1 MITYY
6 ARQLKT
12 FSIMSLTLSNVILH
26 KLVKN
31 EQDELEVCLR
41 NQTLDNEEF
50 TEALVSELH
59 RVFNSKAGKG
69 FGVFKTESEF
79 GHWLGSVRKNETPF
93 LEFSNKSAEK
103 LKSELIKYPFAEE
116 GILVIA
122 EYRSLATEYLFV
134 AVLPSNESM
143 KVTEQLDISSTDY
156 LDIAKMDIAARID
169 LSTWETDSDSN
180 RYLTFIKGRVGR
192 KVSDFFL
199 DFLQADV
206 GMDTKVQNQ
215 VLLQAVEDFCAD
227 ERLEKEEKQQYR
239 KQVYDYCNGQL
250 QAGEEL
256 TVKELSGELPTS
268 ESGSNFYQFAEE
280 QGYELEE
287 SFPVDRTALR
297 KLTKFVGAGGG
308 LSLNF
313 DAMLLGERVF
323 YDPETDTLTI
333 KGTPPNLKD
342 QLTRRL
348 GSSES

>member
-1 MITYY
+1 
-6 ARQLKT
+6 
-12 FSIMSLTLSNVILH
+12 MSLTLSNVILH

-41 NQTLDNEEF
+41 NQILENEEF

-79 GHWLGSVRKNETPF
+79 GHWLGSVRKNEMPF

-122 EYRSLATEYLFV
+122 EYQSLATEYLFV

-169 LSTWETDSDSN
+169 LSTWETNADSN

-215 VLLQAVEDFCAD
+215 VLMQAVEDFCAD
-227 ERLEKEEKQQYR
+227 ERLEKDEKQQYR

-256 TVKELSGELPTS
+256 TLKELSGELPTS
-268 ESGSNFYQFAEE
+268 ESGANFYQFAEE

-287 SFPVDRTALR
+287 SFPVDRTAMR

>member
-1 MITYY
+1 
-6 ARQLKT
+6 
-12 FSIMSLTLSNVILH
+12 MSLTLSNVILH

-31 EQDELEVCLR
+31 DQDELEVCLR
-41 NQTLDNEEF
+41 NQTLENEEF

-79 GHWLGSVRKNETPF
+79 GHWLSSVRKNETPF
-93 LEFSNKSAEK
+93 LEFSNNSAEK

-122 EYRSLATEYLFV
+122 EYQSLATEYLFV

-143 KVTEQLDISSTDY
+143 KVTEQLDISATDY

-215 VLLQAVEDFCAD
+215 VLMQAVEDFCAD
-227 ERLEKEEKQQYR
+227 ERLDKEEKQQYR

-256 TVKELSGELPTS
+256 TVKELASELPTS
-268 ESGSNFYQFAEE
+268 ESGSNFYQFSEE

-287 SFPVDRTALR
+287 SFPVDRAALR